1 MNLEH
6 SKMENSNSRDATT
19 GHKLRRAAR
28 RAGWF
33 LRAGYATVEQ
43 QQINESQEMLKSKKC

>member
-19 GHKLRRAAR
+19 GYKLRRAAK

-33 LRAGYATVEQ
+33 LKAGYATVEQ